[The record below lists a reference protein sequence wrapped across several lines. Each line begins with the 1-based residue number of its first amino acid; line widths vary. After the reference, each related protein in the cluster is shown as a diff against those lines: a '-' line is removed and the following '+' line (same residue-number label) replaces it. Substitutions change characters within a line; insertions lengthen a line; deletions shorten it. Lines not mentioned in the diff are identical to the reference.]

1 MVSNTS
7 SANSR
12 EQNTKVFELTDKEI
26 LETFGFY
33 DDVND
38 QEDKSQLRVK
48 TKQSETFAD

>member
-1 MVSNTS
+1 MSQKEQEFIKKIKEQLDMVSNTS

-38 QEDKSQLRVK
+38 
-48 TKQSETFAD
+48 